1 VRFHIVVASRSGEY
15 LRMTLF
21 ETERL
26 LFRAHEPGDLDDYC
40 ALEADPEVRRYVGG
54 APRPRALAEQR
65 FRERLLPPPSDRL
78 GLWAAVLKR
87 ELRWIGYCGAY
98 PHMLIGGAA
107 AIPYEGA
114 LGFAFARAYWGRGLA
129 TEAARAF
136 VSFGLG
142 ELRLTRI
149 VATVQQGN
157 LASLRVL
164 QKSGFREVRFEKG
177 EAHSYH
183 HLEVISPPVR

>member
-1 VRFHIVVASRSGEY
+1 
-15 LRMTLF
+15 MTLF

-26 LFRAHEPGDLDDYC
+26 LFRANEPGDLDDYC

-54 APRPRALAEQR
+54 APRPRAVAEQR
-65 FRERLLPPPSDRL
+65 FRERLLPSPSDRL

-87 ELRWIGYCGAY
+87 ELRWIGYCGVY
-98 PHMLIGGAA
+98 PHMLVGGAA
-107 AIPYEGA
+107 AIPDEGA
-114 LGFAFARAYWGRGLA
+114 LGFAYARAYWGRGLA

-142 ELRLTRI
+142 ELQLTRI

-157 LASLRVL
+157 VASLRVL
-164 QKSGFREVRFEKG
+164 TKAGFHEVRLELG
-177 EAHSYH
+177 EERSYH
-183 HLEVISPPVR
+183 HLEVRALPSP